1 MPLMMWLR
9 DHICGVGYLI
19 PCHLPPSYSME
30 ILIWLSW
37 LLIKWAF
44 YLFDDQ
50 LGREKPGL
58 TCETNWVSF
67 IPIFIMTRLMV
78 SSTLGPT
85 FERE

>member
-1 MPLMMWLR
+1 M
-9 DHICGVGYLI
+9 D
-19 PCHLPPSYSME
+19 

-58 TCETNWVSF
+58 TCETNCVFF
-67 IPIFIMTRLMV
+67 IPIFIMIGLMV
-78 SSTLGPT
+78 SSTLGLT